1 MGSHP
6 PKACSCARAWRV
18 FLGGLV
24 VALGLVGGVPPAVAQ
39 TAKAPEKVQAKAAQ
53 IDRNGVLILVRG
65 TLLALDQANKTG
77 NYTVLRDLGSAN
89 FQGKSAAELA
99 EIFANHRRQGLDFGA
114 VAVLEPQLTML
125 PRIEPNGML
134 HMAGFFP
141 SAPMQVN
148 FEQGQSDPVRADVRA
163 GQPAVEDIRRRGQS
177 YAGRSAGARDA
188 GGRLGEAGGRH
199 AAKRPHDRRRRPGQ
213 EEQAVQTLSGDACA
227 TARALATPATTTAR
241 RRRRPPPAR
250 WRRASGRS
258 R

>member
-1 MGSHP
+1 MGPHP
-6 PKACSCARAWRV
+6 PKAGSRAPGWR
-18 FLGGLV
+18 LALSGLV
-24 VALGLVGGVPPAVAQ
+24 VALGLAGGLPPATAQ
-39 TAKAPEKVQAKAAQ
+39 TAKAPEKTQARAAQ

-99 EIFANHRRQGLDFGA
+99 EIFATHRRQGLDFGA

-148 FEQGQSDPVRADVRA
+148 FELMFEPVNRQWKIFGVAVNLTPGGPQAPSAPSAR
-163 GQPAVEDIRRRGQS
+163 PAKPVD
-177 YAGRSAGARDA
+177 
-188 GGRLGEAGGRH
+188 
-199 AAKRPHDRRRRPGQ
+199 
-213 EEQAVQTLSGDACA
+213 
-227 TARALATPATTTAR
+227 ATPPTPPSTAVGA
-241 RRRRPPPAR
+241 PAR
-250 WRRASGRS
+250 KSKSAKP
-258 R
+258 